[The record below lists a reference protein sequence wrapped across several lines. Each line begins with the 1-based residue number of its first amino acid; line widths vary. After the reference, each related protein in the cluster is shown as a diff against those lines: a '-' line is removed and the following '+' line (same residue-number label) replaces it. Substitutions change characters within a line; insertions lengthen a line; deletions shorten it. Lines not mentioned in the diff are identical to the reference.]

1 MSTTLRN
8 SRLIENCST
17 SISYDAQVQ
26 AASQAFDFQMYQ
38 IIDETGQV
46 IMIPSIMD
54 IEDSNLID
62 ILAWQ
67 FHVDFYDHTRDLEFR
82 KNLVQMSIQWHITKG
97 TPHLVQWVL
106 DTYWPGGASIT
117 EWFEYYVPFPPGL
130 SPTVP
135 PAIDYPGI
143 ESPPIVPPPA
153 SSWHDRYRFRIY
165 IDHRIIVPEDEEQVL
180 LLINQYKPISRW
192 CEGIFRPT
200 VLSDCNI
207 AWAGGMLRFI
217 SRFSDQP
224 TNYRPPP

>member
-106 DTYWPGGASIT
+106 DTYSPGGASIT

-130 SPTVP
+130 SPTSHLRLTTRGSSLLRLSHHLP
-135 PAIDYPGI
+135 HHGMTDTGSA
-143 ESPPIVPPPA
+143 STSTTA
-153 SSWHDRYRFRIY
+153 SSCPRTK
-165 IDHRIIVPEDEEQVL
+165 
-180 LLINQYKPISRW
+180 NKSS
-192 CEGIFRPT
+192 C
-200 VLSDCNI
+200 
-207 AWAGGMLRFI
+207 
-217 SRFSDQP
+217 
-224 TNYRPPP
+224 